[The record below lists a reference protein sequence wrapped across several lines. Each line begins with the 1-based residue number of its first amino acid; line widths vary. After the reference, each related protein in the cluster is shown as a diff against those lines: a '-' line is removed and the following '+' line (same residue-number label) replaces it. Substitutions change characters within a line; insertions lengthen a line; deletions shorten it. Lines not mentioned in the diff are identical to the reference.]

1 MSLRDEVSI
10 NSLIGP
16 GTSVLGNLQTSGF
29 TRVDGDID
37 GNLVID
43 GKLIIGEKARIRG
56 NISAKSAIIGGVVV
70 GDIVA
75 PDGIQLFS
83 SASVIG
89 DMVARNIRID
99 SQVLFQ
105 GACII
110 ISDKEEFEKAK
121 LEWNDKCVLLNKA
134 EFVSQENE

>member
-1 MSLRDEVSI
+1 MSLRDDVSI

-16 GTSVLGNLQTSGF
+16 GTSVFGDLRTSGF

-43 GKLIIGEKARIRG
+43 GKLIIGDKARIRG
-56 NISAKSAIIGGVVV
+56 NVSAKSAIVGGVVL
-70 GDIVA
+70 GSIVA
-75 PDGIQLFS
+75 PEGVQLFS

-89 DMVARNIRID
+89 DIVARNIRLD

-105 GACII
+105 GSCII
-110 ISDKEEFEKAK
+110 LSDKADFEKAK
-121 LEWNDKCVLLNKA
+121 LEWNDKRVLVNKA
-134 EFVSQENE
+134 EYVSQENK